1 MELMRIL
8 HFANGLDTGNATLHT
23 HLTVSRS
30 RDLGNEKPD
39 SERQGTHVSLDG
51 QANAE

>member
-23 HLTVSRS
+23 HLTVFTQ
-30 RDLGNEKPD
+30 GFG
-39 SERQGTHVSLDG
+39 EREAG
-51 QANAE
+51 